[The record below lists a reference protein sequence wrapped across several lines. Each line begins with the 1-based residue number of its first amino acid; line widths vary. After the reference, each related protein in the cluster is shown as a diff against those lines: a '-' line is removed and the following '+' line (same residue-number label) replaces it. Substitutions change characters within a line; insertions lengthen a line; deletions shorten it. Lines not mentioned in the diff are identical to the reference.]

1 MSSGLNYTSVVV
13 LYQYRP
19 VATSDSSSTLD
30 SGEHEA
36 FEVKQKQR

>member
-19 VATSDSSSTLD
+19 VHQLYFRLVLHA
-30 SGEHEA
+30 G
-36 FEVKQKQR
+36 QW